1 MQTSLEDVQKALAG
15 KHRLTIFDHEQDI
28 GPQFEDVDVVIDHG
42 GLVGTR
48 EMADVVAGRL
58 KLWQVLGTGMDHFDR
73 TYWREKG
80 ILIANCPG
88 TTSGIGL
95 ADLAMMF
102 ILMLARMYPMAPR
115 ALREQLYNEP
125 FGRDLDG
132 LKLGIVGFG
141 ASGKLLSRRATSF
154 GLHVSVIDVREI
166 GSEEIKDYNLQQVG
180 KPSDLDTMIANVD
193 FLSLHVHLTEETRH
207 LIDRRRLDLMNP
219 TSCLI
224 NVARGEL
231 VDEAA
236 LTEALVGQRLG
247 GAGLDVFAQE
257 PVDLNSPLFDLE
269 NVVATYHCAG
279 VTTGTSQ
286 RRAAVASENVDRVAQ
301 GMEPLHRV
309 D

>member
-1 MQTSLEDVQKALAG
+1 MQTSLEDVQKSLAG
-15 KHRLTIFDHEQDI
+15 KHHLSIFDHDQDVE
-28 GPQFEDVDVVIDHG
+28 PQFKDVDVVIDHG

-48 EMADVVAGRL
+48 EMADAAAGRL

-73 TYWREKG
+73 PYWREKG
-80 ILIANCPG
+80 IPMANCPG
-88 TTSGIGL
+88 TTSAIGL

-132 LKLGIVGFG
+132 LKLGIVGLG
-141 ASGKLLSRRATSF
+141 ASGKLLARRATSF
-154 GLHVSVIDVREI
+154 GLQVSVIDVREI
-166 GSEEIKDYNLQQVG
+166 EPKEINEFHLQQVG

-193 FLSLHVHLTEETRH
+193 FLSLHVHLTAETRH
-207 LIDRRRLDLMNP
+207 LIDRRRLDLMKP

-236 LTEALVGQRLG
+236 LTEALVAQRLG

-286 RRAAVASENVDRVAQ
+286 RRAAIASENVDRVAQ
-301 GMEPLHRV
+301 GLEPLHRV